1 MEQKNQSDMDI
12 KVCVDAYNRCKDV
25 LDSFYNRNIQII
37 QQTHTPIMLQLPNE
51 GLGKYEKHG
60 RMFLY
65 FLVLNNSNTNQYSIY
80 VKIKS
85 DSPSLELLNNIIY
98 NVEFTEHKNIL
109 LAYCET
115 ILKDGVISINSEGK
129 YILR

>member
-1 MEQKNQSDMDI
+1 MEHKNQSDVDV
-12 KVCVDAYNRCKDV
+12 KVCVEAYNRCKDV
-25 LDSFYNRNIQII
+25 LDNFYKRNMQII

-65 FLVLNNSNTNQYSIY
+65 FLVLNNSDINRYSIY
-80 VKIKS
+80 AKIKP
-85 DSPSLELLNNIIY
+85 DSPSLELLNDIAY
-98 NVEFTEHKNIL
+98 HMEFAKHKNIL

-115 ILKDGVISINSEGK
+115 ILKNGVISIDSEGQ

>member
-1 MEQKNQSDMDI
+1 
-12 KVCVDAYNRCKDV
+12 
-25 LDSFYNRNIQII
+25 
-37 QQTHTPIMLQLPNE
+37 MLQLPNE

-115 ILKDGVISINSEGK
+115 ILKDGVISIDSEGK

>member
-1 MEQKNQSDMDI
+1 MEQKIQSDVDV
-12 KVCVDAYNRCKDV
+12 KVCVEAYNRCKDI
-25 LDSFYNRNIQII
+25 LDNFYKRNIQII
-37 QQTHTPIMLQLPNE
+37 QQAHTPIMLQLPNE

-60 RMFLY
+60 KMFLY

-115 ILKDGVISINSEGK
+115 ILKDGVISIDSEGK

>member
-1 MEQKNQSDMDI
+1 MEQNNQADI
-12 KVCVDAYNRCKDV
+12 DVKVCVEAYNRCKDA
-25 LDSFYNRNIQII
+25 LDSFYKRNIQII
-37 QQTHTPIMLQLPNE
+37 QQAHTPIMLQLPNE

-60 RMFLY
+60 KMFLY

-115 ILKDGVISINSEGK
+115 ILKDGVISIDSEGK

>member
-65 FLVLNNSNTNQYSIY
+65 FLVLNNSDTNQYSIY

-85 DSPSLELLNNIIY
+85 DSPSLELLNNVIY

-115 ILKDGVISINSEGK
+115 ILKDGVISIDSEGK

>member
-1 MEQKNQSDMDI
+1 MEHKNQSDVDV
-12 KVCVDAYNRCKDV
+12 KVCVEAYNRCKDV
-25 LDSFYNRNIQII
+25 LDNFYKRNMQII

-60 RMFLY
+60 KMFLY
-65 FLVLNNSNTNQYSIY
+65 FLSLNNSNINQYSIC
-80 VKIKS
+80 VKINAN
-85 DSPSLELLNNIIY
+85 SPSLELLNDITY
-98 NVEFTEHKNIL
+98 NLEFTEHKNIL

>member
-65 FLVLNNSNTNQYSIY
+65 FLVLNNSDTNQYSIY

-115 ILKDGVISINSEGK
+115 ILKDGVISIDSEGK

>member
-115 ILKDGVISINSEGK
+115 ILKDGVISIDSEGK